1 MQEIWWMRFGR
12 QVFKMIKNLYLIR
25 HGQSMQNKVA
35 NCFSGSTDVSIS
47 EKGRQQAA
55 ELAGFFRDITIDE
68 IYTSKLVRAIQTA
81 KIIFGEDRPLIQVEA
96 LREADFGEYEGRAFE
111 KGDTDP
117 VYQAWLHAADTLT
130 FPGGDNMCERMEE
143 YYAAVKR
150 LMSETVAEKV
160 AIVSHRTSIR
170 LFTAKVM
177 GLPIQNFRNIPCDN
191 CSVMKFRFDEETGE
205 FALEY
210 CNYRQGVR

>member
-1 MQEIWWMRFGR
+1 MEKQIGAEVG
-12 QVFKMIKNLYLIR
+12 MIKNLYLIR

-47 EKGRQQAA
+47 EKGKKQAA
-55 ELAGFFRDITIDE
+55 ELAAFFRDIAIDE
-68 IYTSKLVRAIQTA
+68 VYTSKLVRAIQTA
-81 KIIFGEDRPLIQVEA
+81 QIIFGEERPLIQVEA
-96 LREADFGEYEGRAFE
+96 LREADFGEYEGKAFE
-111 KGDTDP
+111 KGDPDP

-130 FPGGDNMCERMEE
+130 FPGGDNMCEHMEA

-150 LMSETVAEKV
+150 LMSETVAENV

-191 CSVMKFRFDEETGE
+191 CSVMKFRFDEETGG

>member
-1 MQEIWWMRFGR
+1 
-12 QVFKMIKNLYLIR
+12 
-25 HGQSMQNKVA
+25 MQNKVA

-55 ELAGFFRDITIDE
+55 ELAAFFRDIAIDE
-68 IYTSKLVRAIQTA
+68 VYTSKLVRAIQTA
-81 KIIFGEDRPLIQVEA
+81 QIIFGEERPLIQVEA

-111 KGDTDP
+111 KGDPDP

-150 LMSETVAEKV
+150 LMSETVAENV

-191 CSVMKFRFDEETGE
+191 CSVMKFSFDDETDA
-205 FALEY
+205 FAVQY
-210 CNYRQGVR
+210 CNYRVGVK

>member
-1 MQEIWWMRFGR
+1 M
-12 QVFKMIKNLYLIR
+12 VKKLYLIR

-47 EKGRQQAA
+47 EKGKQQAA
-55 ELAGFFRDITIDE
+55 ELSAFFRDIAIDE
-68 IYTSKLVRAIQTA
+68 VYTSKLVRAIQTA
-81 KIIFGEDRPLIQVEA
+81 KIIFGEERSLIQVEA
-96 LREADFGEYEGRAFE
+96 LREADFGEYEGKAFE
-111 KGDTDP
+111 KDDPDP

-143 YYAAVKR
+143 YYEAVRK
-150 LMSETVAEKV
+150 LMSETKAETV

-170 LFTAKVM
+170 LFTAKVK

-191 CSVMKFRFDEETGE
+191 CSVMKFSFDDAVVDGGGFVLEEYICYNS
-205 FALEY
+205 L
-210 CNYRQGVR
+210 

>member
-1 MQEIWWMRFGR
+1 
-12 QVFKMIKNLYLIR
+12 MIKKLYLIR

-47 EKGRQQAA
+47 EKGKQQAA
-55 ELAGFFRDITIDE
+55 ELAAFFHDIAIE
-68 IYTSKLVRAIQTA
+68 EVYTSKLIRAIQTA
-81 KIIFGEDRPLIQVEA
+81 QIIFGEERPLIQVEA
-96 LREADFGEYEGRAFE
+96 LREADFGEYEGKTFE
-111 KGDTDP
+111 PDDPDP
-117 VYQAWLHAADTLT
+117 VYQAWRHAADTLT
-130 FPGGDNMCERMEE
+130 FPGGDNMCERMEA
-143 YYAAVKR
+143 YYEAVQK
-150 LMSETVAEKV
+150 LMHETTAEHI

-191 CSVMKFRFDEETGE
+191 CSVMKFSFDDETEG
-205 FALEY
+205 FTLEY